1 MLSGV
6 FKAPSSSANVGPGY
20 DVFSIALEEPSLVV
34 ELRVD
39 EGDEVVVKAK
49 GRYASEISSNPENN
63 SGARAA
69 AALLASR
76 GVRKRVEI
84 TYHAEIPPRKG
95 LGSSGAEAAAT
106 VYGLNK
112 LLKLGMTASQ
122 LVEAGALAEPGM
134 HPDNVAASTM
144 GGFVACLRDED
155 GLSVFRVDP
164 PPDLAMMV
172 LVPDVEKTSTSDA
185 RKAVPESVETM
196 THVELTARAAV
207 AALALCKSDL
217 DTFFRAVCLDPFVE
231 YSRADA
237 GVYGNGVDGRKLM
250 EEKRWLLRKY
260 NVAETISGAGPSR
273 VLFYKLSE
281 NDQGVGERPVDKAV
295 AEIVEKLGRNG
306 YKLLEAFDTRPNNS
320 GCVQTL

>member
-134 HPDNVAASTM
+134 HPDNVAASTI
-144 GGFVACLRDED
+144 GGFVACLREED
-155 GLSVFRVDP
+155 GFAVFRVDP
-164 PPDLAMMV
+164 PPDLAMVV
-172 LVPDVEKTSTSDA
+172 LVPDVEKTSTSDV
-185 RKAVPESVETM
+185 RKAVPESVETKM
-196 THVELTARAAV
+196 HVELTARVAV

-217 DTFFRAVCLDPFVE
+217 DNFFRAICLDPLVE
-231 YSRADA
+231 YSRANA
-237 GVYGNGVDGRKLM
+237 GLYGNGVDGRKLM
-250 EEKRWLLRKY
+250 EEKRSLLKKY

-295 AEIVEKLGRNG
+295 AEIVEKLERNG